1 MVFIFIFLTVCWTR
15 KGCAIAEKVPCIQ
28 IGVWVRI
35 QVRVWIWPGLGS
47 RLWPQTWIRTWT
59 LTSTFTLTSNRIRT
73 PTRPWTQTRIQ
84 TSTSTWPRPRP
95 GLGSVPER
103 RPQLSSGLRS
113 ISRLRCG
120 PGLWSGLQPTPAV
133 YERETFRGGFTVY
146 PLHVLFTV
154 FHVYFFYEVILTFS
168 LVMLLHHKSFFVM
181 KHFKNY
187 ALKTLH
193 LC

>member
-1 MVFIFIFLTVCWTR
+1 MLDKKRLRYCRKSSMHPDRSLGPDPSPCLDLTR
-15 KGCAIAEKVPCIQ
+15 
-28 IGVWVRI
+28 
-35 QVRVWIWPGLGS
+35 
-47 RLWPQTWIRTWT
+47 TWIQT
-59 LTSTFTLTSNRIRT
+59 LTPNMDPDLDTDLDLYLDLQSDQD

-95 GLGSVPER
+95 GLRSVPER
-103 RPQLSSGLRS
+103 RPQLPSGLRS

-146 PLHVLFTV
+146 SLHVLFTV

-181 KHFKNY
+181 KQHFKNY